1 MSYSRRAPKQSR
13 AGVLVALSCNEM
25 LHQLPCIRKKQRD
38 RPCIPDPSKN
48 HAFRH
53 RRSEVSRK
61 ITTWP
66 FSSHKQHSRRI
77 IGTSGRTKTM
87 QKISKRFW
95 FWEPQEIKLLH
106 STPTDPTIL
115 MPTDPTIQRSSC
127 SLGRHIALPSPR
139 PALLMPESNISTA
152 KKGVKLS
159 RLGRPPGSKCA
170 EARHRNS
177 C

>member
-1 MSYSRRAPKQSR
+1 MKCYISCPVLERNRAIDQAFLTPQ
-13 AGVLVALSCNEM
+13 
-25 LHQLPCIRKKQRD
+25 
-38 RPCIPDPSKN
+38 KN
-48 HAFRH
+48 YAFRH

-106 STPTDPTIL
+106 STPTDPTI
-115 MPTDPTIQRSSC
+115 QRPSC

-170 EARHRNS
+170 EARHCNS